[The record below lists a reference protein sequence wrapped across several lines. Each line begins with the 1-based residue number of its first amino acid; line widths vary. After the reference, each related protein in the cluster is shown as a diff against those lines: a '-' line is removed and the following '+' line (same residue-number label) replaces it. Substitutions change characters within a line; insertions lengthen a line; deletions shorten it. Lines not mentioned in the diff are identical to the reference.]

1 MKNILVVD
9 TAAEMGGAL
18 TILDSFY
25 QAVKK
30 QSKEYKWYFLVSKP
44 EFSDTDNIT
53 VLKYAWTKKTKAHR
67 IFFDL
72 FIIPKLIK
80 KFNVDVIL
88 SLQNNIAFTRKP
100 QIVYVHQSIPF
111 AEYKFLFS
119 KDRTLWFIQNILKI
133 SICSSIKRADK
144 VVVQSNWMK
153 SACVKATGV
162 DADKI
167 LVLPPEAHIGDVRK
181 FRYSN
186 RPINRFF
193 YPAIAKE
200 YKNHMVILRACEI
213 LQKADISDY
222 KVEFTIEADQND
234 YTRELFKI
242 VSEKN
247 FPISFVG
254 RLDSEE
260 MRQRYE
266 SSVLIFPS
274 FLETVGLPLKE
285 ACKAGGIIIA
295 ADCPYAHEAMED
307 YKNAHYFKYDD
318 DMAVA
323 QYMINC
329 MNNSIGYSDFELKQK
344 EMSSWEIVF
353 KELYNI

>member
-25 QAVKK
+25 QAAKK
-30 QSKEYKWYFLVSKP
+30 ESKEYKWYFLVSKP
-44 EFSDTDNIT
+44 EFINTDNIT
-53 VLKYAWTKKTKAHR
+53 VLQYAWTKKSKGHR
-67 IFFDL
+67 LFFD
-72 FIIPKLIK
+72 FFVIQKLIK
-80 KFNVDVIL
+80 KLDVDVIL
-88 SLQNNIAFTRKP
+88 SLQNNAVLTRKP
-100 QIVYVHQSIPF
+100 QVVYVHQSIPF

-133 SICSSIKRADK
+133 SIGLSIKRADR

-162 DADKI
+162 DENKI
-167 LVLPPEAHIGDVRK
+167 LVLPPEANIQDVRK
-181 FRYSN
+181 FRYPN
-186 RPINRFF
+186 KPINRFF

-200 YKNHMVILRACEI
+200 YKNHMVILRACEV
-213 LQKADISDY
+213 LQNAGISDY
-222 KVEFTIEADQND
+222 TVEFTIEADQND
-234 YTRELFKI
+234 YAKELFKI
-242 VSEKN
+242 VSERN
-247 FPISFVG
+247 YPILFVG
-254 RLDSEE
+254 RLDLEE

-285 ACKAGGIIIA
+285 ACKAGGIIIS
-295 ADCPYAHEAMED
+295 ADCPYAHEAIED

-318 DMAVA
+318 DIAVA
-323 QYMINC
+323 NYMMGC
-329 MNNSIGYSDFELKQK
+329 MNNSIGYNDFELLQK
-344 EMSSWEIVF
+344 EHSSWEIVF
-353 KELYNI
+353 KELYNV